1 MPLRERNTVP
11 RHLDDV
17 IISAPEPVEY
27 QIGFHEDREDPVE
40 TRHLD
45 DISALEP
52 VEEQIDFH
60 EDREDPVDQYAS
72 KFDINFTELIR
83 RLPEDIQWQ
92 DDEASAREFLYL
104 AGQCDAT
111 GDQNFENR
119 EFHAALVSYLHS
131 ARLRETVLSNCSTFP
146 NGTGNFSFSE
156 DDSLFHTEYMANI
169 NTLGKVAAVFRD
181 MSDVRSAEE
190 IWSHLLELL
199 RGVFLSGSPYL
210 DKGQILSDIGLVHIE
225 LRELVEAASAYE
237 QSLVFRVSKYGNFS
251 QQVAQTLES
260 IAAVYYRMNDI
271 IKCMTFLQEA
281 LACWRVVD
289 LDSENFER
297 VRNDIEAI
305 LIEEILSQSN
315 ST

>member
-1 MPLRERNTVP
+1 MPRKKKSTVP
-11 RHLDDV
+11 QHLDDV
-17 IISAPEPVEY
+17 NISAPEPV
-27 QIGFHEDREDPVE
+27 
-40 TRHLD
+40 D
-45 DISALEP
+45 DGND
-52 VEEQIDFH
+52 VDDQIDFH
-60 EDREDPVDQYAS
+60 EDRKDPVDQNAS
-72 KFDINFTELIR
+72 KFDMNLTELIR

-92 DDEASAREFLYL
+92 GDETNARELLHL
-104 AGQCDAT
+104 AGLCDAA
-111 GDQNFENR
+111 GDHNFENR
-119 EFHAALVSYLHS
+119 EFNAALVSYLHS
-131 ARLRETVLSNCSTFP
+131 SRLREAVLSNCSSFP

-169 NTLGKVAAVFRD
+169 NTLGKVAAVCRD

-210 DKGQILSDIGLVHIE
+210 NKGQILSDIGLVHIE
-225 LRELVEAASAYE
+225 RRELREAASAYE

-251 QQVAQTLES
+251 EQVAKTLES

-271 IKCMTFLQEA
+271 TKCIITLQGA

-297 VRNDIEAI
+297 VRNDIEV
-305 LIEEILSQSN
+305 ILSQSN
-315 ST
+315 SKEHTMLHTQ